1 MAKTSM
7 NSNSNAEVGRSGSSP
22 RASRLA
28 PRESAAS
35 RLAPAAKQFGKV
47 AVLLGGKSAERE
59 VSLMSGGAVLEALK
73 CGGVDAHAFDPKLRG
88 FDQLIK
94 ERFDRAFIALHG
106 RYGEDGT
113 MQGALEQIGLRY
125 TGSGVMASALAMDKW
140 RTKLIWQQ
148 AGVPTPPSLLVNA
161 ASDVDALV
169 KQLGLPLIVKPVH
182 EGSTIGLTKVT
193 RADQIRAAVAA
204 ALKHDSF
211 VLAEKFIEGK
221 ELTAS
226 ILGEQALPLIHIE
239 PAGEM
244 YDYHAKYVSD
254 ETQYHCPSGLP
265 AAQEAEIQRIALQ
278 AFKIVGCRGWGRVDV
293 MLDAQGKPWLL
304 EVNTSPGMTSH
315 SLVPMAAKAAG
326 ISFDQLVLRILELID
341 AGS

>member
-1 MAKTSM
+1 MK
-7 NSNSNAEVGRSGSSP
+7 
-22 RASRLA
+22 
-28 PRESAAS
+28 
-35 RLAPAAKQFGKV
+35 PAQFGKV

-59 VSLMSGGAVLEALK
+59 VSLMSGNAVLEALK
-73 CGGVDAHAFDPKLRG
+73 RGGVDAHGFDPQLRG
-88 FDQLIK
+88 FDQLIA

-113 MQGALEQIGLRY
+113 MQGALEQIGLPY

-140 RTKLIWQQ
+140 RTKLIWQH
-148 AGVPTPPSLLVNA
+148 AGIPTPPSLLVNA
-161 ASDVDALV
+161 RSDVDAVV
-169 KQLGLPLIVKPVH
+169 KQLGLPLIIKPVH

-193 RADQIRAAVAA
+193 RADQMRAAIDAA
-204 ALKHDSF
+204 GRHDSY
-211 VLAEKFIEGK
+211 VLAETFIQGK

-226 ILGEQALPLIHIE
+226 ILGEQVLPLIHIE

-244 YDYHAKYVSD
+244 YDYNAKYISD
-254 ETQYHCPSGLP
+254 ETKYHCPSGLP
-265 AAQEAEIQRIALQ
+265 AAQEAEIQRIALE

-293 MLDAQGKPWLL
+293 MLDAQSKPWLL

-341 AGS
+341 ARS